1 MSVPGVAI
9 ASGTTIYFARINAIK
24 LYEHNRTGTY
34 NIDLYNKVKVYAVR
48 CFDLSDA
55 ENFIDAFTFMQK
67 YNQLK
72 SEEKI

>member
-1 MSVPGVAI
+1 
-9 ASGTTIYFARINAIK
+9 
-24 LYEHNRTGTY
+24 
-34 NIDLYNKVKVYAVR
+34 VKVYAVR